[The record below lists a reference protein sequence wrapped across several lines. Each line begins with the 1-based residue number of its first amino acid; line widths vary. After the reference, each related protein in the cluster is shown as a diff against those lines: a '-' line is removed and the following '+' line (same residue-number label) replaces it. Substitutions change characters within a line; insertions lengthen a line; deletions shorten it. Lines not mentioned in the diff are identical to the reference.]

1 MPQLS
6 NISAEFTDRAMD
18 VVEQTLLAADWA
30 CERSEEGMI
39 HCASMTK
46 WGEFG
51 GMFAWR
57 DEPASLNFSLTLDL
71 RAPNAKQ
78 SAISELLRTIDGVG
92 LMVAVT
98 ILAEVPQ
105 ISAFERARDV
115 AAFAGLTPSL
125 SQSGTSVKRRG
136 AMTKEGSALLRKM
149 LYMAALQAVKRT
161 NNAFHSCYNAF
172 VERGKSKMCA
182 LGAIMH
188 KIIRVAFG
196 VLKHDTPFVKNFAKL
211 EA

>member
-1 MPQLS
+1 MSQLNS
-6 NISAEFTDRAMD
+6 ISAEFTDRAMD

-78 SAISELLRTIDGVG
+78 SAISDLLRRINERLWLGHFDYWNDEG
-92 LMVAVT
+92 VAVFRHT
-98 ILAEVPQ
+98 IPMFDRIAPDPGEIAAVLTAALEAADQFLPAFNFVVWAGKSAEEAVAAV
-105 ISAFERARDV
+105 AFET
-115 AAFAGLTPSL
+115 AG
-125 SQSGTSVKRRG
+125 
-136 AMTKEGSALLRKM
+136 
-149 LYMAALQAVKRT
+149 
-161 NNAFHSCYNAF
+161 
-172 VERGKSKMCA
+172 
-182 LGAIMH
+182 
-188 KIIRVAFG
+188 
-196 VLKHDTPFVKNFAKL
+196 

>member
-1 MPQLS
+1 MSQLNS
-6 NISAEFTDRAMD
+6 ITADSTDRVMD

-78 SAISELLRTIDGVG
+78 SAISELLRKINERLWLGHFDYWNDEG
-92 LMVAVT
+92 VAVFRHT
-98 ILAEVPQ
+98 IPMLDRIAPDPGE
-105 ISAFERARDV
+105 V
-115 AAFAGLTPSL
+115 AAILT
-125 SQSGTSVKRRG
+125 
-136 AMTKEGSALLRKM
+136 
-149 LYMAALQAVKRT
+149 AALDAADQFLP
-161 NNAFHSCYNAF
+161 AFNF
-172 VERGKSKMCA
+172 VVWAGKSA
-182 LGAIMH
+182 EEAVAAVVFETLG
-188 KIIRVAFG
+188 
-196 VLKHDTPFVKNFAKL
+196 

>member
-1 MPQLS
+1 MPQLNS
-6 NISAEFTDRAMD
+6 VSAEFTDRAMD

-78 SAISELLRTIDGVG
+78 SAISELLRKINERLWLGHFDYWNEDGV
-92 LMVAVT
+92 AVFRHT
-98 ILAEVPQ
+98 ITMLDRLAPDPGEV
-105 ISAFERARDV
+105 SAVLTAALEAADQFLPAFNFVVWAGKSAEEAV
-115 AAFAGLTPSL
+115 AAVVFETHG
-125 SQSGTSVKRRG
+125 
-136 AMTKEGSALLRKM
+136 
-149 LYMAALQAVKRT
+149 
-161 NNAFHSCYNAF
+161 
-172 VERGKSKMCA
+172 
-182 LGAIMH
+182 
-188 KIIRVAFG
+188 
-196 VLKHDTPFVKNFAKL
+196 

>member
-1 MPQLS
+1 MSQLNS
-6 NISAEFTDRAMD
+6 ISADFTDRAMD

-78 SAISELLRTIDGVG
+78 SAISELLRKIKAAQY
-92 LMVAVT
+92 VASHPGEVCPAKWEEGEKT
-98 ILAEVPQ
+98 LA
-105 ISAFERARDV
+105 
-115 AAFAGLTPSL
+115 PSL
-125 SQSGTSVKRRG
+125 DLV
-136 AMTKEGSALLRKM
+136 
-149 LYMAALQAVKRT
+149 
-161 NNAFHSCYNAF
+161 
-172 VERGKSKMCA
+172 GK
-182 LGAIMH
+182 I
-188 KIIRVAFG
+188 
-196 VLKHDTPFVKNFAKL
+196 
-211 EA
+211 

>member
-1 MPQLS
+1 MPQLNS
-6 NISAEFTDRAMD
+6 VSAEFTDRAMD

-57 DEPASLNFSLTLDL
+57 DEPASLSFSLTLDL

-78 SAISELLRTIDGVG
+78 SAISELLRKINERLWLGQFDYWNDDGV
-92 LMVAVT
+92 AVFRHT
-98 ILAEVPQ
+98 IPMLDRIAPDPGEIAAVLQAALDAADQFLPAFNFVVWAGKSAEE
-105 ISAFERARDV
+105 AV
-115 AAFAGLTPSL
+115 AAVVFETHG
-125 SQSGTSVKRRG
+125 
-136 AMTKEGSALLRKM
+136 
-149 LYMAALQAVKRT
+149 
-161 NNAFHSCYNAF
+161 
-172 VERGKSKMCA
+172 
-182 LGAIMH
+182 
-188 KIIRVAFG
+188 
-196 VLKHDTPFVKNFAKL
+196 

>member
-1 MPQLS
+1 MSQLNS
-6 NISAEFTDRAMD
+6 ISAEFTDRAMD

-78 SAISELLRTIDGVG
+78 SAISELLRKINERLWLGHFDYWNDEG
-92 LMVAVT
+92 VAVFRHT
-98 ILAEVPQ
+98 IPMLDRIAPEPGE
-105 ISAFERARDV
+105 I
-115 AAFAGLTPSL
+115 AAVIA
-125 SQSGTSVKRRG
+125 
-136 AMTKEGSALLRKM
+136 
-149 LYMAALQAVKRT
+149 AALDAADQFLP
-161 NNAFHSCYNAF
+161 AFNF
-172 VERGKSKMCA
+172 VVWAGKSPTEA
-182 LGAIMH
+182 LDAAMFETVG
-188 KIIRVAFG
+188 
-196 VLKHDTPFVKNFAKL
+196 

>member
-1 MPQLS
+1 MSQLNS
-6 NISAEFTDRAMD
+6 ISAEFTDRAMD

-78 SAISELLRTIDGVG
+78 SAISDLLRRINERLWLGHFDYWNDEG
-92 LMVAVT
+92 VAVFRHT
-98 ILAEVPQ
+98 IPMFDRIAPDPGEIAAVLTAALEAAYQFLPAFNFVVWAGKSAEE
-105 ISAFERARDV
+105 AV
-115 AAFAGLTPSL
+115 AAVVFETHG
-125 SQSGTSVKRRG
+125 
-136 AMTKEGSALLRKM
+136 
-149 LYMAALQAVKRT
+149 
-161 NNAFHSCYNAF
+161 
-172 VERGKSKMCA
+172 
-182 LGAIMH
+182 
-188 KIIRVAFG
+188 
-196 VLKHDTPFVKNFAKL
+196 